1 VSELAEFLRSRRE
14 RLSPAD
20 VGLPDT
26 GRRRTPGLRR
36 EEVATLAGVS
46 IDYLIRLEQGRDTN
60 PSHSVLGALA
70 TALRLSDEEKRYLGM
85 IGQDHDVG
93 LCPSNP
99 VSSREVPPTVLQLL
113 DRLEPSPAFV
123 VGPFG
128 DLLAWTDAF
137 ERLVEPLGLLDTGMV
152 NLARFVFLHPAAR
165 TAYPDWE
172 SAADEQTQR
181 LRAAAVRW
189 SYDEAMTAL
198 LDDLREIPAF
208 ATRWSDHE
216 VAEQRRGTRALAH
229 PTLGPLQVAY
239 EVMSLAD
246 DDEQRL
252 VTWLPADE
260 RTAAAFE
267 RLSPVA
273 EPTSPARL
281 RVV

>member
-1 VSELAEFLRSRRE
+1 MCS
-14 RLSPAD
+14 
-20 VGLPDT
+20 
-26 GRRRTPGLRR
+26 
-36 EEVATLAGVS
+36 
-46 IDYLIRLEQGRDTN
+46 
-60 PSHSVLGALA
+60 
-70 TALRLSDEEKRYLGM
+70 SDL
-85 IGQDHDVG
+85 
-93 LCPSNP
+93 
-99 VSSREVPPTVLQLL
+99 
-113 DRLEPSPAFV
+113 
-123 VGPFG
+123 
-128 DLLAWTDAF
+128 
-137 ERLVEPLGLLDTGMV
+137 
-152 NLARFVFLHPAAR
+152 
-165 TAYPDWE
+165 
-172 SAADEQTQR
+172 
-181 LRAAAVRW
+181 
-189 SYDEAMTAL
+189 
-198 LDDLREIPAF
+198 LREIPAF